1 MVMPRALRGVGDSA
15 RRPAQAIAVSGD
27 CPRVRFSGPGALPIN
42 GESGAPRGLD
52 DGALTMSAM
61 PVLVIGLD
69 AAWRSRMQRLL
80 AMRGE
85 LDWLGAYAPA
95 QRRESSV
102 HGPPALLLLDGDD
115 PGVERERRKPQ
126 LPAPR
131 RLYFY
136 RHPNVEALRHCLEA
150 QGHACLGKHDAPDTV
165 MRAIRAAESG
175 LFVVAPQLLVDTLHE
190 GTGVPAP
197 DALPEAP
204 LHGAPTHSGDWSALT
219 ERQREIVHWAA
230 RGMSNKQIARQL
242 GISPET
248 VKTHLHHVF
257 EREGVHGRMALLA
270 AHVGDKSQ

>member
-1 MVMPRALRGVGDSA
+1 
-15 RRPAQAIAVSGD
+15 
-27 CPRVRFSGPGALPIN
+27 
-42 GESGAPRGLD
+42 
-52 DGALTMSAM
+52 MSAM

-69 AAWRSRMQRLL
+69 AAWRARMQRLL

-85 LDWLGAYAPA
+85 LDWLGAFAPA
-95 QRRESSV
+95 EKRVERA
-102 HGPPALLLLDGDD
+102 GTPALLLLDGDD
-115 PGVERERRKPQ
+115 PTVERERRKPQ

-136 RHPNVEALRHCLEA
+136 RHPNVSALQHCVES
-150 QGHACLGKHDAPDTV
+150 QGHACLDKHDSPDTV

-175 LFVVAPQLLVDTLHE
+175 LFVVAPDLLLEALHE
-190 GTGVPAP
+190 GTDVPAP
-197 DALPEAP
+197 SPLPEAP
-204 LHGAPTHSGDWSALT
+204 LHGATDHQGDWSALT
-219 ERQREIVHWAA
+219 ERQREIVRWAA

-270 AHVGDKSQ
+270 AHLNDAKPQ

>member
-1 MVMPRALRGVGDSA
+1 MP
-15 RRPAQAIAVSGD
+15 
-27 CPRVRFSGPGALPIN
+27 
-42 GESGAPRGLD
+42 
-52 DGALTMSAM
+52 AM

-69 AAWRSRMQRLL
+69 AAWRTRMQRLL
-80 AMRGE
+80 AMRAE

-95 QRRESSV
+95 QPRESR

-115 PGVERERRKPQ
+115 PRADRVRRRPA

-136 RHPNVEALRHCLEA
+136 RNPNVAALHHCIETQA
-150 QGHACLGKHDAPDTV
+150 HACLDKHDSPDTV
-165 MRAIRAAESG
+165 MRAILAAESG
-175 LFVVAPQLLVDTLHE
+175 LFVVAPQLLLEAVHD
-190 GTGVPAP
+190 GTDMPAP
-197 DALPEAP
+197 APLPDVP
-204 LHGAPTHSGDWSALT
+204 LHGDSEALRGDWSGLT
-219 ERQREIVHWAA
+219 ERQREIVRWAA

-270 AHVGDKSQ
+270 AHLGEERP

>member
-1 MVMPRALRGVGDSA
+1 M
-15 RRPAQAIAVSGD
+15 
-27 CPRVRFSGPGALPIN
+27 
-42 GESGAPRGLD
+42 
-52 DGALTMSAM
+52 TAM

-69 AAWRSRMQRLL
+69 AAWRARMQRLL

-85 LDWLGAYAPA
+85 LDWLGAYAPS
-95 QRRESSV
+95 QKREGRNGS
-102 HGPPALLLLDGDD
+102 PALLLLDGDD
-115 PGVERERRKPQ
+115 PAVERERRKPQ

-136 RHPNVEALRHCLEA
+136 RNPNVDALRHCVESQA
-150 QGHACLGKHDAPDTV
+150 NACLDKHDSPDTL

-175 LFVVAPQLLVDTLHE
+175 LFVVAPTLLLEALHH
-190 GTGVPAP
+190 GTGTRAP
-197 DALPEAP
+197 SPLPESP
-204 LHGAPTHSGDWSALT
+204 LHGSPEGGDWSGLT
-219 ERQREIVHWAA
+219 ERQREIVQWAA

-270 AHVGDKSQ
+270 AHFPDKH

>member
-1 MVMPRALRGVGDSA
+1 M
-15 RRPAQAIAVSGD
+15 
-27 CPRVRFSGPGALPIN
+27 
-42 GESGAPRGLD
+42 
-52 DGALTMSAM
+52 AM

-69 AAWRSRMQRLL
+69 AAWRTRMQRLL

-95 QRRESSV
+95 QPRKGGR
-102 HGPPALLLLDGDD
+102 GAPALLLLDGDD
-115 PGVERERRKPQ
+115 PLVERERRKPQ

-136 RHPNVEALRHCLEA
+136 RHPNVAALHHCVETQA
-150 QGHACLGKHDAPDTV
+150 HACLDKHDTSDTV

-175 LFVVAPQLLVDTLHE
+175 LFVVAPELLLEALHDGGE
-190 GTGVPAP
+190 LPMPPPLTGRVSTNGEWA
-197 DALPEAP
+197 
-204 LHGAPTHSGDWSALT
+204 GLT
-219 ERQREIVHWAA
+219 ERQREIVAWAA
-230 RGMSNKQIARQL
+230 RGLSNKQIARQL

-270 AHVGDKSQ
+270 AHLQDDEA

>member
-1 MVMPRALRGVGDSA
+1 
-15 RRPAQAIAVSGD
+15 
-27 CPRVRFSGPGALPIN
+27 
-42 GESGAPRGLD
+42 
-52 DGALTMSAM
+52 MSAM

-69 AAWRSRMQRLL
+69 SAWRGRMQRLL

-95 QRRESSV
+95 QPRGTKS
-102 HGPPALLLLDGDD
+102 GTPALLLLDGDD
-115 PGVERERRKPQ
+115 PAVERERRKPQ

-136 RHPNVEALRHCLEA
+136 RNPNIEALHHCIETQA
-150 QGHACLGKHDAPDTV
+150 HACLDKHDSPDTV

-175 LFVVAPQLLVDTLHE
+175 LFVVAPSLLLEAIHE
-190 GTGVPAP
+190 GTDTAVPAP
-197 DALPEAP
+197 LAEAP
-204 LHGAPTHSGDWSALT
+204 LHGGMDHQGDWSSLT

-270 AHVGDKSQ
+270 AHLGDKDH

>member
-1 MVMPRALRGVGDSA
+1 
-15 RRPAQAIAVSGD
+15 
-27 CPRVRFSGPGALPIN
+27 
-42 GESGAPRGLD
+42 
-52 DGALTMSAM
+52 MSAM

-69 AAWRSRMQRLL
+69 AAWRTRMQRLL

-95 QRRESSV
+95 QPRDGSHSA
-102 HGPPALLLLDGDD
+102 PALLLLDGDD

-126 LPAPR
+126 LPPPR

-136 RHPNVEALRHCLEA
+136 RNPNVDALRHSIDA
-150 QGHACLGKHDAPDTV
+150 QGHACLSKLDSPEIV

-175 LFVVAPQLLVDTLHE
+175 LFVVAPELLVESLHA

-197 DALPEAP
+197 SPMPDPP
-204 LHGAPTHSGDWSALT
+204 LHGTPDHPGDWSSLT

-270 AHVGDKSQ
+270 AHVGTAERAPT

>member
-1 MVMPRALRGVGDSA
+1 MA
-15 RRPAQAIAVSGD
+15 
-27 CPRVRFSGPGALPIN
+27 
-42 GESGAPRGLD
+42 
-52 DGALTMSAM
+52 AM

-69 AAWRSRMQRLL
+69 AALRSRMQRLL

-85 LDWLGAYAPA
+85 LDWLGAFAPA
-95 QRRESSV
+95 QKRNT
-102 HGPPALLLLDGDD
+102 GPRAPALLLLDGDD
-115 PGVERERRKPQ
+115 PAVERERRKPQ

-136 RHPNVEALRHCLEA
+136 RNPNIAALQHCVETQAHGCLD
-150 QGHACLGKHDAPDTV
+150 KDDSPDIV
-165 MRAIRAAESG
+165 LRAILAAESG
-175 LFVVAPQLLVDTLHE
+175 LFVVAPSLLLDTLHE

-197 DALPEAP
+197 SPLPETP
-204 LHGAPTHSGDWSALT
+204 LHGSPDGGDWSGLT
-219 ERQREIVHWAA
+219 ERQREIVQWAA

-270 AHVGDKSQ
+270 AHFPDEKH

>member
-1 MVMPRALRGVGDSA
+1 MA
-15 RRPAQAIAVSGD
+15 
-27 CPRVRFSGPGALPIN
+27 
-42 GESGAPRGLD
+42 
-52 DGALTMSAM
+52 AM

-69 AAWRSRMQRLL
+69 AAWRTRMQRLL

-95 QRRESSV
+95 QPRKAGR
-102 HGPPALLLLDGDD
+102 GAPALLLLDGDD
-115 PGVERERRKPQ
+115 PLVERERRRPQ

-136 RHPNVEALRHCLEA
+136 RHPNVAALHHCIETQA
-150 QGHACLGKHDAPDTV
+150 HACLDKHDTPDTV

-175 LFVVAPQLLVDTLHE
+175 LFVVAPELLLEALHHGGDVPVPVPLTARVSSAGE
-190 GTGVPAP
+190 WTG
-197 DALPEAP
+197 
-204 LHGAPTHSGDWSALT
+204 LT
-219 ERQREIVHWAA
+219 ERQREIVAWAA
-230 RGMSNKQIARQL
+230 RGLSNKQIARQL

-270 AHVGDKSQ
+270 AHLDDGAA

>member
-1 MVMPRALRGVGDSA
+1 MA
-15 RRPAQAIAVSGD
+15 
-27 CPRVRFSGPGALPIN
+27 
-42 GESGAPRGLD
+42 
-52 DGALTMSAM
+52 AM

-69 AAWRSRMQRLL
+69 AAWRMRMQRLL

-95 QRRESSV
+95 QRGRKA

-115 PGVERERRKPQ
+115 PAVERARRKPQ

-136 RHPNVEALRHCLEA
+136 RHPNVVALHHCIETQA
-150 QGHACLGKHDAPDTV
+150 HACLDKHDAPDTV

-175 LFVVAPQLLVDTLHE
+175 LFVVAPELLLEAVHDGGELP
-190 GTGVPAP
+190 VPP
-197 DALPEAP
+197 P
-204 LHGAPTHSGDWSALT
+204 LTARVSSNGEWAGLT
-219 ERQREIVHWAA
+219 ERQREIVAWAA
-230 RGMSNKQIARQL
+230 RGLSNKQIARQL

-270 AHVGDKSQ
+270 AHLQDDDA

>member
-1 MVMPRALRGVGDSA
+1 M
-15 RRPAQAIAVSGD
+15 
-27 CPRVRFSGPGALPIN
+27 
-42 GESGAPRGLD
+42 
-52 DGALTMSAM
+52 TAM

-69 AAWRSRMQRLL
+69 SAWRSRMQRLL

-85 LDWLGAYAPA
+85 LDWLGAYAPS
-95 QRRESSV
+95 QKRE
-102 HGPPALLLLDGDD
+102 GRKGAPALLLLDGDD
-115 PGVERERRKPQ
+115 PAVERERRKPQ

-136 RHPNVEALRHCLEA
+136 RHPNVEALQYCVESQA
-150 QGHACLGKHDAPDTV
+150 HACLDKHDSPATV
-165 MRAIRAAESG
+165 MQAIRAAESG
-175 LFVVAPQLLVDTLHE
+175 LFVVAPSLLLEALHD

-197 DALPEAP
+197 SPLAEAP
-204 LHGAPTHSGDWSALT
+204 LHGTPEGGDWSGLT
-219 ERQREIVHWAA
+219 ERQREIVQWAA

-270 AHVGDKSQ
+270 AHIDDANKPQ